1 MGHDFD
7 DDTPEKPATLGDVAY
22 AVRDIYRRLKGGNAK
37 FALIVRA
44 LFVVGT
50 FALGSL
56 GTAITFSYRVGSF
69 VEKAEQAQAAL
80 VRQGERLDELAAT
93 ARDQREQLLLLQQ
106 KVSFTDALR
115 DIQQALPSKADAL
128 GRRKPR

>member
-1 MGHDFD
+1 MGHDFE
-7 DDTPEKPATLGDVAY
+7 DDTPEKPATLADVTY
-22 AVRDIYRRLKGGNAK
+22 AIRDIYRRLKGGNAK

-69 VEKAEQAQAAL
+69 VEKAEQAQAEL
-80 VRQGERLDELAAT
+80 VRQGERLDEIAGV
-93 ARDQREQLLLLQQ
+93 AREQREQLLLLQQ
-106 KVSFTDALR
+106 KVSFAESLR
-115 DIQQALPSKADAL
+115 DIREALKPDAL

>member
-7 DDTPEKPATLGDVAY
+7 DDTPEKPATLPDVAY

-37 FALIVRA
+37 FALMTRA
-44 LFVVGT
+44 LFLVGT

-56 GTAITFSYRVGSF
+56 GTAITFSFRVGSF
-69 VEKAEQAQAAL
+69 VEKAEQAQKSL
-80 VRQGERLDELAAT
+80 DSQGEQLERLAST

-115 DIQQALPSKADAL
+115 DIQQSIPKPDAL